1 MLFFL
6 FAGPSTGASRHG
18 GPRDLS
24 EEEHFSDGHEH
35 NTQYDHEA
43 FLGKEEAKKF
53 NELSKEEARKRL
65 GWASCY
71 RLVGGARLISKR
83 ALPCRKI
90 VDIKIDKDSDG
101 SVTEKELEDW
111 IRHVSRR

>member
-1 MLFFL
+1 MGTFSAKLLPLLVLAMLLSAVVAGNSVAANRLLEQLFHRQLAVMMFFFL

-24 EEEHFSDGHEH
+24 EEEHYSDGHEH

-43 FLGKEEAKKF
+43 FLGKEEVKKF

-65 GWASCY
+65 G
-71 RLVGGARLISKR
+71 
-83 ALPCRKI
+83 
-90 VDIKIDKDSDG
+90 
-101 SVTEKELEDW
+101 
-111 IRHVSRR
+111 

>member
-1 MLFFL
+1 MGTFSAKLLPLLVLAMLVSAVVAGNSVATNRLLEQLFHGQLAVMMLLL

-24 EEEHFSDGHEH
+24 KEEHYSNGHEH

-65 GWASCY
+65 G
-71 RLVGGARLISKR
+71 
-83 ALPCRKI
+83 
-90 VDIKIDKDSDG
+90 
-101 SVTEKELEDW
+101 
-111 IRHVSRR
+111 